1 MLGTVMHYA
10 TGLGGSDAIQHAIL
24 DGDKLT
30 KLVWQAWEAKYSC
43 FKVLQIHMHI
53 AVHKYNLYTTMLT
66 TKAARSHARGIMA
79 YTYTRGSRS
88 GAAWRAGSVHLACL
102 EYTCVTVM

>member
-1 MLGTVMHYA
+1 MVQLA
-10 TGLGGSDAIQHAIL
+10 
-24 DGDKLT
+24 
-30 KLVWQAWEAKYSC
+30 KLVWLAWEAQNGYL
-43 FKVLQIHMHI
+43 KVLQIYMHI
-53 AVHKYNLYTTMLT
+53 AVHKYNLYTIMLT

-102 EYTCVTVM
+102 EYTCMIVT